1 MILIAHRGA
10 SGTHPENTMAAFRA
24 AWAAG
29 AKSFEFDVQRSKD
42 GVLVV
47 IHDNDLTR
55 TGLDPRAVRDLTLA
69 ELKSHDFGRWFD
81 HKFAGER
88 IPTLEELID
97 ATPAD
102 CQINLEIKQ
111 ADPVYAGIEKEI
123 SAFLNARPAVKA
135 RTAVSS
141 FHHDTLRSLRSLDKG
156 VRIGMLPGR
165 LPIEPAFALARELSA
180 ESMNVNQERL
190 TPEWVERAHAA
201 GMKVL
206 VYTIVNQ
213 EQIRKAA
220 ELGADGV
227 FSNFPDLKVP
237 A

>member
-1 MILIAHRGA
+1 MLLIAHRGA

-29 AKSFEFDVQRSKD
+29 AKAFEFDVQRSKD

-88 IPTLEELID
+88 MPTLEELID
-97 ATPAD
+97 ATPSD
-102 CQINLEIKQ
+102 CLINLEIKQ
-111 ADPVYAGIEKEI
+111 AEPVYEGIEKDVLD
-123 SAFLNARPAVKA
+123 FLNKRPMVKA

-141 FHHDTLRSLRSLDKG
+141 FHHDTLKALRRLDGK
-156 VRIGMLPGR
+156 VRIGLLPGR
-165 LPIEPAFALARELSA
+165 LPIEPSFELAKELSA
-180 ESMNVNQERL
+180 ESLNVNQERL
-190 TPEWVERAHAA
+190 TPEWVERAHKA
-201 GMKVL
+201 GMRVL
-206 VYTIVNQ
+206 VYTIVKQ
-213 EQIRKAA
+213 EQILRAA

-227 FSNFPDLKVP
+227 FSNFPGLKVP
-237 A
+237 P